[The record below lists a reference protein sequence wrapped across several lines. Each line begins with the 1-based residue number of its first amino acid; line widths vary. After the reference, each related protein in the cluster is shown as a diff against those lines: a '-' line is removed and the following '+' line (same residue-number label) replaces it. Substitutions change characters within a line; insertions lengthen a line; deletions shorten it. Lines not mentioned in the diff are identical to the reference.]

1 MLILKP
7 PVWHQLD
14 QAIEADPETQER
26 WNRCKQKLKN
36 GYKFTFN
43 KKNYADK
50 KEEAER
56 NDGITVQPRLDYS
69 NKSINKLHS
78 VINKGLLYEQRRA
91 DKLEKKR
98 PSRDD
103 KKMIDTT
110 RNITQAYI
118 ALANTTLQQEDN
130 VEVFHILEDIATH
143 LKSSNPP
150 PGQDNSD
157 DDDDSEH

>member
-7 PVWHQLD
+7 PVWNQLD
-14 QAIEADPETQER
+14 QVIETDPETQER

-50 KEEAER
+50 KEEAEQ

-91 DKLEKKR
+91 DKLEKRGLVKTTKR
-98 PSRDD
+98 
-103 KKMIDTT
+103 
-110 RNITQAYI
+110 
-118 ALANTTLQQEDN
+118 
-130 VEVFHILEDIATH
+130 
-143 LKSSNPP
+143 
-150 PGQDNSD
+150 
-157 DDDDSEH
+157 